1 MTEKRVELK
10 PGLLVRFSYDGEEAE
25 GTVRSVGPKRV
36 HIQSGDRGVYVSPDD
51 IIGVVRIPADNE
63 LPLLGERF
71 RLFGGIENDN

>member
-1 MTEKRVELK
+1 MDENIIELR
-10 PGLLVRFSYDGEEAE
+10 PGLIVRFWYDGEKAD

-51 IIGVVRIPADNE
+51 VIGVVRVPADNE

-71 RLFGGIENDN
+71 RLFGGIE

>member
-1 MTEKRVELK
+1 MSDDTRVELSS
-10 PGLLVRFSYDGEEAE
+10 GLIVRFHYDGEEAD

-51 IIGVVRIPADNE
+51 VIGVVRVPADNE

-71 RLFGGIENDN
+71 RLFGGVE